1 MRQLSMRIDQKE
13 TIINNGLSE
22 DSVLVVGIV
31 KNIEN
36 SIKLDISRIEKSLS
50 FFKETSW
57 YLVESGSS
65 DKSKEVLEELTRNKK
80 NFEYISLE
88 DSTKSKLFRTEKMAM
103 ARNQYLDF
111 IRKNDISQRYKYVV
125 IADFNLLNSKISQH
139 SILSSWAKSDWGV
152 VTSNQSGPYY
162 DIWALRH
169 KYWSPND
176 CWGHHAFLME
186 HLKFPEK
193 AITYAIRAR
202 MIKIPKD
209 SDWIQVDSA
218 FGGFAI
224 YKSEVFK
231 NTSFYRGIDKEGNQ
245 ICEHVP
251 FHEQLRNFGVR
262 IFVNPNMINTNYT
275 DHSRRING
283 FFRVLRLAQYPIK
296 LVKRSM
302 NNKRVNSK

>member
-1 MRQLSMRIDQKE
+1 MRIDQKE
-13 TIINNGLSE
+13 TIIKNGLSE

-31 KNIEN
+31 KSIEN

-65 DKSKEVLEELTRNKK
+65 DKSREALEELTRRKK

-88 DSTKSKLFRTEKMAM
+88 ESTKSKLSRTEKMAM

-125 IADFNLLNSKISQH
+125 IADFNLLNSKISKY
-139 SILSSWAKSDWGV
+139 SVLSSWTRTDWDI
-152 VTSNQSGPYY
+152 VTSNQNGPYY

-176 CWGHHAFLME
+176 CWEHHAFLMK
-186 HLKFPEK
+186 HLNFPEK

-209 SDWIQVDSA
+209 SDWIPVDSA

-224 YKSEVFK
+224 YKSAVFK
-231 NTSFYRGIDKEGNQ
+231 NTSHYRGTDNEGNQ

-251 FHEQLRNFGVR
+251 FHNQLRNFGVR
-262 IFVNPNMINTNYT
+262 IFVNPSMINTNYT
-275 DHSRRING
+275 DHSRRIG
-283 FFRVLRLAQYPIK
+283 HVSRFFRLAQYPFK
-296 LVKRSM
+296 LVRRSLV
-302 NNKRVNSK
+302 NKYVNSK